1 MKDYNL
7 IIKSNIEI
15 AQKVFR
21 MKLEAKDLLPQFIGG
36 QFLHLEVPNRIL
48 RRPLGILEINKSSLD
63 IVYAVVG
70 DGTFELSKLIEGV
83 QLKAMLPL
91 GNGFV
96 LPKTYKKVA
105 ILGGG
110 LGAVPLLPVIKTYQD
125 IEFNSYMGFRSKENV
140 ILYDEFNK
148 SCKKTVFTTEDGS
161 FGEKGYALDVLL
173 KDMNNTNFDAVLLCG
188 PKPMVQAVQNAR
200 LNVPVYV
207 SLEERMGCGVG
218 ACLVCTC
225 KIKKGNES
233 ENLRVCVDGPV
244 FLLDEV
250 VL

>member
-7 IIKSNIEI
+7 IIKSNKEI
-15 AQKVFR
+15 ASKVFR
-21 MKLEAKDLLPQFIGG
+21 MKLHAKESLPQFKGG

-48 RRPLGILEINKSSLD
+48 RRPLGILEMDQNSLD

-70 DGTFELSKLIEGV
+70 EGTFELSQLGEGT

-91 GNGFV
+91 GNGFD
-96 LPKTYKKVA
+96 LSQNYKKVA
-105 ILGGG
+105 LLGGG
-110 LGAVPLLPVIKTYQD
+110 LGSVPLLPVTKTYQD
-125 IEFNSYMGFRSKENV
+125 IEFYSYMGFRSKDNV
-140 ILYDEFNK
+140 ILYDEFK
-148 SCKKTVFTTEDGS
+148 QSCKKTVYATEDGS

-173 KDMNNTNFDAVLLCG
+173 KDMKNIDFDAVLVCG
-188 PKPMVQAVQNAR
+188 PKPMMKAIKNAR

-225 KIKKGNES
+225 KIQKGNDVQ
-233 ENLRVCVDGPV
+233 NLRVCADGPV